1 MPQLTP
7 HNFRNLIHHKNQY
20 YVGPTSFGSKYW
32 LYCTTIRQR
41 PFAFLISKKNQ
52 EAFSLKTTF
61 PQYTESVFE
70 CEMGRELLT
79 GQWNI
84 VFSDVLVSK
93 GETVDHMTLE
103 HRYTILQ
110 QFIDD
115 EFTDQPFCYGNVI
128 LNKYYPSIYLSD
140 LVQRS
145 AKHIPFKPSGLIF
158 RHISHKNKD
167 LLYVFQEHKT
177 HRTVPEP
184 IVESE
189 SDSEVE
195 AEVEAKIEAPTTPA
209 QVQRSAVF
217 RIERCPEL
225 EKYMLIAQRDG
236 EMIRYGYACVQTIE
250 TSHFLLHLFYDDHLR
265 LIPMRTSPTVECVY
279 NTIFRRW
286 QPVKVTSA
294 PISSIHSLDGAGASA
309 SI

>member
-1 MPQLTP
+1 
-7 HNFRNLIHHKNQY
+7 
-20 YVGPTSFGSKYW
+20 
-32 LYCTTIRQR
+32 
-41 PFAFLISKKNQ
+41 
-52 EAFSLKTTF
+52 
-61 PQYTESVFE
+61 
-70 CEMGRELLT
+70 
-79 GQWNI
+79 
-84 VFSDVLVSK
+84 
-93 GETVDHMTLE
+93 
-103 HRYTILQ
+103 
-110 QFIDD
+110 
-115 EFTDQPFCYGNVI
+115 
-128 LNKYYPSIYLSD
+128 
-140 LVQRS
+140 
-145 AKHIPFKPSGLIF
+145 
-158 RHISHKNKD
+158 
-167 LLYVFQEHKT
+167 VFQEHKT

-184 IVESE
+184 IVESDSDSDVEVE
-189 SDSEVE
+189 SDVD
-195 AEVEAKIEAPTTPA
+195 AEAKVEAPTPTPV

-294 PISSIHSLDGAGASA
+294 PISSIHSLNGDGASA